1 MSQLANASLDN
12 SPATVYASREYHGYT
27 GTQYAL
33 PTNDAERR
41 RFLGFGH
48 DTICRSSGYI
58 SVELTPHPAFSH
70 HLPPDNVVVQ
80 AGSVTSLPADWTN
93 RFTFVHQRLLVIALQ
108 ISEWPQSLAEIYRV
122 LRPGYLDMPAML
134 EKPGFV
140 DIKAEG
146 WMLRLGKWGGE
157 DEIASA
163 INHATMFRGFK
174 SPVLQAGLRGMGL
187 AKEWDEIPGTQIE
200 FVTFGH
206 ENLKIK
212 ISTWFHQW

>member
-1 MSQLANASLDN
+1 
-12 SPATVYASREYHGYT
+12 
-27 GTQYAL
+27 
-33 PTNDAERR
+33 
-41 RFLGFGH
+41 
-48 DTICRSSGYI
+48 
-58 SVELTPHPAFSH
+58 
-70 HLPPDNVVVQ
+70 
-80 AGSVTSLPADWTN
+80 
-93 RFTFVHQRLLVIALQ
+93 
-108 ISEWPQSLAEIYRV
+108 
-122 LRPGYLDMPAML
+122 MPAML

-163 INHATMFRGFK
+163 TNHATMFQLPRVQE
-174 SPVLQAGLRGMGL
+174 PVGL

-212 ISTWFHQW
+212 ISSWFHQW